1 WNGTTVNLFGA
12 KNEVVNFNLILEAPT
27 TSSTNVSISISN
39 LTGPG
44 GSVLRYAP
52 RSTSNLFDWTGTEIE
67 IFFVRYLQITGS
79 SGFGTGLATWAEET
93 YPLRSQCP
101 GGAQGQL
108 TNVGC
113 AWTDR
118 AIANKF
124 VPDIAVPIELT
135 SAFNIAAGNN
145 QSIWVDIYIPK

>member
-1 WNGTTVNLFGA
+1 MFVLGLTCLAQDASAAVASVWANDGGDKVTQDELRAHNGTPVTNSVWNGTTVNLFGA
-12 KNEVVNFNLILEAPT
+12 RNEVVNFNLILEAPT

-52 RSTSNLFDWTGTEIE
+52 RATSNLFDWTGTEIE

-93 YPLRSQCP
+93 YPLRS
-101 GGAQGQL
+101 
-108 TNVGC
+108 
-113 AWTDR
+113 
-118 AIANKF
+118 
-124 VPDIAVPIELT
+124 
-135 SAFNIAAGNN
+135 
-145 QSIWVDIYIPK
+145 